1 MSSLLHFLYVTHI
14 SHASQSVGGGGWVNI
29 QCINAVR
36 MCRWM
41 YNRVLDKVLTV
52 GRAATEGSATYNQL
66 AQYVVSDVV
75 SVSMFTVLLLK
86 F

>member
-1 MSSLLHFLYVTHI
+1 MTIVSPSLNLVFIFLACLEANCQTFRLPILLTIQYVI
-14 SHASQSVGGGGWVNI
+14 CVPW
-29 QCINAVR
+29 
-36 MCRWM
+36 W
-41 YNRVLDKVLTV
+41 LTV

>member
-1 MSSLLHFLYVTHI
+1 M
-14 SHASQSVGGGGWVNI
+14 
-29 QCINAVR
+29 
-36 MCRWM
+36 
-41 YNRVLDKVLTV
+41 LTV